1 MASVFEILH
10 VVKRPTV
17 LELDPGVDP
26 ASVEAGMVAA
36 VNSSGFMQ
44 VGADDEAAPVG
55 IFQTQGYVPAYQST
69 GLQLAQ
75 PQGAVGSYQA
85 GKKVSVIAG
94 AGAVFKTDQFISLSG
109 ATIGTEVVGG
119 AGGLLKARGVSTA
132 PTIGLLIGKD
142 AHGVATI
149 QLRI

>member
-17 LELDPGVDP
+17 LNLDSSVNP
-26 ASVEAGMVAA
+26 ASVEAGMVAS
-36 VNSSGFMQ
+36 VNSSGNMIIG
-44 VGADDEAAPVG
+44 VANDAAVVG

-69 GLQLAQ
+69 GLLTSQ

-94 AGAVFKTDQFISLSG
+94 SGAVFKTDQFTSLAG
-109 ATIGTEVVGG
+109 VTIGALVGCDT
-119 AGGLLKARGVSTA
+119 AGKLKTWASGTV
-132 PTIGLLIGKD
+132 IGLLIGKD
-142 AHGVATI
+142 TTGTI
-149 QLRI
+149 GTVQMRL